1 MDFGKFLYFERVR
14 SSSGANAIVHN
25 YFTSNGFLILYAIQN
40 GEIRPGDTITG
51 ESSGFSKT
59 LSQFDYSTVD
69 NLFKYER
76 ESGFAWQADV
86 DLFIYTDDGQIITV
100 IDNGYPAE
108 VSDYQLDEA
117 IVQR

>member
-1 MDFGKFLYFERVR
+1 MDYGKFLYFERVR

-40 GEIRPGDTITG
+40 GEIGPGDTITG

-69 NLFKYER
+69 NLFTYER
-76 ESGFAWQADV
+76 ETGFGWQKDV
-86 DLFIYTDDGQIITV
+86 DLFIYTDDGQLIVAT
-100 IDNGYPAE
+100 DPKYPDE
-108 VSDYQLDEA
+108 VADYQLDEA